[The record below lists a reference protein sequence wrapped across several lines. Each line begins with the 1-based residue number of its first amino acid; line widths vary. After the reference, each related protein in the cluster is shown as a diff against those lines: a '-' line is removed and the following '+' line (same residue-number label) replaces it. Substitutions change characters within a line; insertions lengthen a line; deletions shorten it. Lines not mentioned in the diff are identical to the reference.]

1 MSYWLTSPVG
11 LGDDSSDGGLTAAQG
26 SSILTNLNNLFATAT
41 SSAPTSTK
49 IEGSISSALAAAGS
63 IPSPATPFLEAGA
76 AIAGLL
82 AKYGVGSG
90 CGQSCVLSTQ
100 YANAAESA
108 LQQNYKAYFAIPAP
122 RWTGYQQ
129 QALANFAAVWNDL
142 VSQCSN
148 PALGDAGKRCISDRQ
163 SGSCVWKN
171 ADGSCFNWWAGY
183 HDPIA
188 NDTNTTDV
196 QPSTFN
202 SSAQNL
208 SNVGSSLT
216 AATGGISPLL
226 LITAAAVLVLVVV
239 NK

>member
-1 MSYWLTSPVG
+1 MSLHYTTPRGVG
-11 LGDDSSDGGLTAAQG
+11 DVTANELSSIG
-26 SSILTNLNNLFATAT
+26 SSISNIFKLGT
-41 SSAPTSTK
+41 SSAPLSTQ
-49 IEGSISSALAAAGS
+49 IEGSVGSALFGAAS
-63 IPSPATPFLEAGA
+63 IPSPASPFLAAGG

-82 AKYGVGSG
+82 AQYGVGSG

-108 LQQNYKAYFAIPAP
+108 LQQNIAAYRSIPTP
-122 RWTGYQQ
+122 RWTGYQT
-129 QALANFAAVWNDL
+129 QALQNFQTVWNDL
-142 VSQCSN
+142 VQQCSN

-163 SGSCVWKN
+163 SGACVWKN

-188 NDTNTTDV
+188 NDPDTTDV
-196 QPSTFN
+196 QPSTF
-202 SSAQNL
+202 SSGESSL
-208 SNVGSSLT
+208 TNVGSSLT

-226 LITAAAVLVLVVV
+226 LVAAAALLLVLVV